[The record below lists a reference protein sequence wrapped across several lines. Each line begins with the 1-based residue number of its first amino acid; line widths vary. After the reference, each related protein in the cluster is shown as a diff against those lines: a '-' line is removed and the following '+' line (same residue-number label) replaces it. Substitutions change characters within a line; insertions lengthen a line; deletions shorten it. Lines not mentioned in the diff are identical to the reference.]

1 MKPKDVNALNKL
13 ARLERNEVKVKKYC
27 SNCGEIYPKVAVSR
41 EYCKRCN
48 CLLSNYTDNIPKCP
62 TCQSIKVEKISTT
75 SRVVHGA
82 AFGILSKTA
91 RSQFKCRNCG
101 YKW

>member
-1 MKPKDVNALNKL
+1 MKPEEINKL
-13 ARLERNEVKVKKYC
+13 NRLERLKREGNTIKKYC
-27 SNCGEIYPKVAVSR
+27 PYCGRIYEKALPEQVW
-41 EYCKRCN
+41 CKTCN
-48 CLLSNYTDNIPKCP
+48 HQLSLYTDNIPKCP